1 MTLAYLFNILGILV
15 LISMLFFQVWNLAKY
30 RDTNGAQKKRI
41 AFLLSTL
48 ALIVHEIRLMLGVT
62 TGAFLLAHIV
72 LLLLLFDMVRVSAFV
87 NWFKGK
93 VK

>member
-1 MTLAYLFNILGILV
+1 MTVAYFFNILGILV
-15 LISMLFFQVWNLAKY
+15 LVAMLFFQFWNLAKY

-41 AFLLSTL
+41 AFLLSTVV
-48 ALIVHEIRLMLGVT
+48 LIVHEFRLIWGVT
-62 TGAFLLAHIV
+62 TGLFLLLHIV
-72 LLLLLFDMVRVSAFV
+72 FLLLLFDMVRISAFV